1 MLPVLSVVS
10 KGVREAPP
18 SPVFKGATPNEL
30 TEPTRPKP
38 LNPAPPSP
46 KETLSTP
53 SGRPAAFPAES
64 LNRLA
69 RLVLDGDVVFFV
81 GAGFSLDSEP
91 NTSTR
96 LIKRLLIR
104 LQAFHEHLHPLIPD
118 LNSDLRATFELGPTA
133 PELAGS
139 SLPCTAQPQALFPY
153 APSDIRELSRRYYET
168 NDWFCKTFGRCLEV
182 LAQQPFPQRETTLQ
196 AIARS
201 EEHIR
206 THPGGSHTEPLDTV
220 PLDLT
225 TIRHLAEWLAPP
237 PPISQAR
244 RFSAGKALF
253 LATMGFA
260 DPQIMAGNPTASDL
274 DQVALSYRQ
283 RLKPRHHIL
292 AQFARDGLCTTTI
305 TTNFDLLLE
314 GAFRLAGFHD
324 HHTRSTS
331 SDPIP
336 PTRFSNYA
344 RIASPESFLK
354 DGKAHRTPVLVKMHG
369 CASLF
374 KEALPRGTPKDPF
387 TDPLEHSLR
396 TMVFTYREIQN
407 WRDDAWAADYL
418 RTLLRTRTVVFIG
431 YSLQDPVI
439 HDTFRNVYE
448 EMARVP
454 RSPNRVVLQTPRNAE
469 KAPAFFLDRI
479 DTRPPGRK
487 PFHAGEVLNAA
498 SEAVGVPHL
507 SSEPHPNFIPF
518 HTRDSQGFPNL
529 DEVCQW
535 LYHLVLRYR
544 QHECLHGDLQ
554 RTLTALYGR
563 ARPESE
569 LNRARQAFDALFQSE
584 NRLANTWANRKSEPH
599 ADSACR
605 RQMERASSWSRYFH
619 VGLLREL
626 AIVDHLRR
634 SGGLSLEFT
643 QYQRL
648 GWYYPIMED
657 AGWTCWTAIIE
668 LALRRM
674 IAATYPKA
682 SLATRDP
689 AQFWAAATDH
699 PTLLFLHPGAD
710 GNQSNLHALSIRFSN
725 QHQCDPALDAF
736 HQPVRISIW
745 LLRDLDAPW
754 RASEWTSQLDK
765 NYNPSRVLVDGDPE
779 DWERLAPGT
788 QVRRA
793 PPAHILWRW
802 ASRTETQKDRDNVD
816 HWLGILRAPSAKASP

>member
-1 MLPVLSVVS
+1 MNP
-10 KGVREAPP
+10 EPP
-18 SPVFKGATPNEL
+18 SSKESPG
-30 TEPTRPKP
+30 EPSSS
-38 LNPAPPSP
+38 PALKAAASAVLQSPS
-46 KETLSTP
+46 
-53 SGRPAAFPAES
+53 AFPAKS
-64 LNRLA
+64 LDRLA
-69 RLVLDGDVVFFV
+69 KLILDGDVVFFV

-91 NTSTR
+91 NTSAR

-104 LQAFHEHLHPLIPD
+104 LEAFNQHLSPFIPN
-118 LNSDLRATFELGPTA
+118 LNSDLRATFELGPTP
-133 PELAGS
+133 PELAES
-139 SLPCTAQPQALFPY
+139 SLPCTAQTQAPFPY
-153 APSDIRELSRRYYET
+153 SPSDIRELSRRYYET

-182 LAQQPFPQRETTLQ
+182 LALQPSPQREPFLQ
-196 AIARS
+196 AIAQS
-201 EEHIR
+201 EEQIR
-206 THPGGSHTEPLDTV
+206 TRASGGLNQAADTV
-220 PLDLT
+220 PLDHH

-237 PPISQAR
+237 PPISPAR

-260 DPQIMAGNPTASDL
+260 DPRIMAGDPTATDL

-324 HHTRSTS
+324 RRGQGSAVTT
-331 SDPIP
+331 IP
-336 PTRFSNYA
+336 PTRFSTYA
-344 RIASPESFLK
+344 RIASPEAFLK

-369 CASLF
+369 CASVF
-374 KEALPRGTPKDPF
+374 KQALPKGGAKNRL

-396 TMVFTYREIQN
+396 TMVYTYREIQN

-454 RSPNRVVLQTPRNAE
+454 RSPEIIQLQTSEASKE
-469 KAPAFFLDRI
+469 APAFFLDRV

-498 SEAVGVPHL
+498 SEAVGFPHL
-507 SSEPHPNFIPF
+507 TSAPHPNFIPF
-518 HTRDSQGFPNL
+518 HTRESKGFPNL

-535 LYHLVLRYR
+535 LYHLVLRHR
-544 QHECLHGDLQ
+544 QHECLHSDLQ

-563 ARPESE
+563 ARPEAE
-569 LNRARQAFDALFQSE
+569 LNRAREAFDALLQSE
-584 NRLANTWANRKSEPH
+584 KRLAHLWSTASPDPNTDVAR
-599 ADSACR
+599 R
-605 RQMERASSWSRYFH
+605 RQHERASSWSRSFH
-619 VGLLREL
+619 LGLLREL

-643 QYQRL
+643 RHRRH

-657 AGWTCWTAIIE
+657 AGWTCWTAVIE

-674 IAATYPKA
+674 IAATFPKS
-682 SLATRDP
+682 SLQTRDP

-699 PTLLFLHPGAD
+699 PTLLFVHPGAD
-710 GNQSNLHALSIRFSN
+710 GTQSNLHALSIRFG
-725 QHQCDPALDAF
+725 HQNPDDASLDAY
-736 HQPVRISIW
+736 HQPLRTSIW

-754 RASEWTSQLDK
+754 RASEWTTQLDK
-765 NYNPSRVLVDGDPE
+765 NYSRSRVLLGCDQEP
-779 DWERLAPGT
+779 WERIAPGT

-802 ASRTETQKDRDNVD
+802 ASRTENQHDRNQVD
-816 HWLGILRAPSAKASP
+816 DWLGIHLASAPKPSP